1 MQSMSQFVLHP
12 LSQVQ
17 AIWNLWWFASQVI
30 FISCAVSTIIP
41 LLMMADSSL
50 YRILKE
56 LKPSQWKSSA
66 WLVSTT
72 ADGLNG
78 LSILADIVKNY
89 FAGNK
94 GILWATWKGE
104 NDILKLDTPSSI
116 VLIILLVHATLYLF
130 CFIQLL
136 QIYARRDNVVLKIT
150 ILFATNA
157 LIYIQP

>member
-1 MQSMSQFVLHP
+1 MVG
-12 LSQVQ
+12 
-17 AIWNLWWFASQVI
+17 
-30 FISCAVSTIIP
+30 
-41 LLMMADSSL
+41 
-50 YRILKE
+50 
-56 LKPSQWKSSA
+56 
-66 WLVSTT
+66 TT

-150 ILFATNA
+150 ILFVTIPY
-157 LIYIQP
+157 LTDPLLC